1 MYIKWDNE
9 MVTSEEVGNKAANLF
24 ELKRINISVP
34 VGFVVTKKAFVDFV
48 ATHQLYDLGQ
58 NIGHLLVGLEMPDKM
73 SGEINEACQLLSSR
87 VKKESLFAVRSSSSR
102 EDLPHTSFA
111 GMYETFLNVEES
123 GVLKS
128 IKGCWQ
134 SAFNPHLLS
143 YLQTLGKGY
152 QNIQDMAMGVIVQEM
167 INSRFAGVL
176 MTIDPISG
184 DPSKILIEYAKE
196 QLVTSGEGTPNRL
209 MVDKITNQ
217 IDKINGEILE
227 ERYVY
232 QLTHLAKTIEQHF
245 GSYQDIEWAIEQ
257 ENGELIILQTRPESV
272 WNRRN

>member
-24 ELKRINISVP
+24 ELKRISISVP
-34 VGFVVTKKAFVDFV
+34 LGFVVTKKAFVDFV

-58 NIGHLLVGLEMPDKM
+58 NIGNLLVGLEMPDKM
-73 SGEINEACQLLSSR
+73 ANEISHACQLLSSR
-87 VKKESLFAVRSSSSR
+87 VKKESRFAVRSSSSR

-111 GMYETFLNVEES
+111 GMYETFLNVKETD
-123 GVLKS
+123 VLKS

-134 SAFNPHLLS
+134 STFNPHLLS
-143 YLQTLGKGY
+143 YLQVLGKGY
-152 QNIQDMAMGVIVQEM
+152 QDIQEIAMGVIVQEM
-167 INSRFAGVL
+167 INSTFAGVL

-184 DPSKILIEYAKE
+184 DPSKMVIEYAKE
-196 QLVTSGEGTPNRL
+196 DSVTSGEGTPNRL
-209 MVDKITNQ
+209 MIDKITNQ

-227 ERYVY
+227 ERYRY
-232 QLTHLAKTIEQHF
+232 QLANLAKRIEQHF
-245 GSYQDIEWAIEQ
+245 GSYQDIEWAIDK
-257 ENGELIILQTRPESV
+257 ENGELIILQARPESV